1 MDKNRQEP
9 FVIETVG
16 GGADEQ
22 DKPLGTAVG
31 FLKQKLAIIFGKGGD
46 EAGKR
51 LFSNNYEEIA
61 EDKGP
66 VKVLNLS
73 SGMQY
78 DKDRNYKNMAPG
90 KKMSQKLF
98 NWACETIE
106 KLKERILDTIPVF
119 SKRIM
124 MGAAIALTT
133 ASIFAGG
140 LGNDARSALKDN
152 YSTLNPKFSDG
163 YETLIEIDGS
173 NKDLAGKY
181 MADFIVE
188 VLNEKIRD
196 FENKNGNLSP
206 NFNKQA
212 LVNDYASILTD
223 SINVDVYA
231 NDGGKRAVI
240 YFNQKDLDDFDAIL
254 ERASEHGKKKDSRIL
269 NDQPSNPPDP
279 KNISAY
285 GGRINTDNSITFEYR
300 GATSSS
306 ARQSATNLY
315 AAWMNECVEA
325 KMITNKSILDGVSN
339 ARNNIKVE
347 QVSEHQWVAS
357 ITISPELAQKMGL
370 GSDAKT
376 KTHHPT
382 TSRGF

>member
-16 GGADEQ
+16 GGVNEQ
-22 DKPLGTAVG
+22 DKPLGTAIG
-31 FLKQKLAIIFGKGGD
+31 FFKKKLAIIFGKGGD
-46 EAGKR
+46 EACKR
-51 LFSNNYEEIA
+51 LFSNNYEKIA

-66 VKVLNLS
+66 VNVLNLS
-73 SGMQY
+73 SGMQH
-78 DKDRNYKNMAPG
+78 DKDRDYKDMAPG
-90 KKMSQKLF
+90 KKMSQELF
-98 NWACETIE
+98 SWACKTIE

-119 SKRIM
+119 SKKIM
-124 MGAAIALTT
+124 MGAMIALATG
-133 ASIFAGG
+133 SLFAGG

-173 NKDLAGKY
+173 NKELAGKY

-188 VLNEKIRD
+188 VLNEKVRD
-196 FENKNGNLSP
+196 FEDKNGKLPP
-206 NFNKQA
+206 NFNKQDF
-212 LVNDYASILTD
+212 VNDYASILTD
-223 SINVDVYA
+223 LINVEVYA
-231 NDGGKRAVI
+231 NNEGNRAVI
-240 YFNQKDLDDFDAIL
+240 SINQKDLDDFDAL
-254 ERASEHGKKKDSRIL
+254 LGKASEHGKKKDSRIL
-269 NDQPSNPPDP
+269 NDQPSSPPDP

-315 AAWMNECVEA
+315 AAWMQECVEA

-376 KTHHPT
+376 KTHYPT

>member
-1 MDKNRQEP
+1 MEEEFMDKNRQEP

-22 DKPLGTAVG
+22 DKPLGTAIG
-31 FLKQKLAIIFGKGGD
+31 FLKKKLAIILGKGGN
-46 EAGKR
+46 EAGRR
-51 LFSNNYEEIA
+51 LLSNNPDE
-61 EDKGP
+61 GP
-66 VKVLNLS
+66 VNVLDLS

-78 DKDRNYKNMAPG
+78 FKDRNYKDMAPG

-98 NWACETIE
+98 KWACETIE
-106 KLKERILDTIPVF
+106 KLKERILNTIPMF
-119 SKRIM
+119 SKKIM
-124 MGAAIALTT
+124 MGAMIALATG
-133 ASIFAGG
+133 SLFAGG

-173 NKDLAGKY
+173 NKELAGKY

-188 VLNEKIRD
+188 VLNEKVRD
-196 FENKNGNLSP
+196 FEDKNGKLPP
-206 NFNKQA
+206 NFNKQDFM
-212 LVNDYASILTD
+212 NDYASILTD
-223 SINVDVYA
+223 LINVDIYA

-240 YFNQKDLDDFDAIL
+240 YFNQKELDDFDDIL
-254 ERASEHGKKKDSRIL
+254 GKASEHGKKNDSRIL
-269 NDQPSNPPDP
+269 NDQPSSPPDP

-285 GGRINTDNSITFEYR
+285 GGRVNPDNSITFEYQ
-300 GATSSS
+300 GATASS

-315 AAWMNECVEA
+315 AAWMHECVEA
-325 KMITNKSILDGVSN
+325 KMIHNKSILDGVSN

-357 ITISPELAQKMGL
+357 ITLSPKHAQEIGL
-370 GSDAKT
+370 VSDAKT
-376 KTHHPT
+376 KTHQS
-382 TSRGF
+382 TSRDF

>member
-16 GGADEQ
+16 GEADEQ
-22 DKPLGTAVG
+22 DKSLGTAVG

-66 VKVLNLS
+66 VNVLDLS

-78 DKDRNYKNMAPG
+78 FKDRNYKDMAPG

-98 NWACETIE
+98 KWACETIE

-119 SKRIM
+119 SKKIA
-124 MGAAIALTT
+124 MGAVIALTT
-133 ASIFAGG
+133 ASLFAGG

-188 VLNEKIRD
+188 VLNEKVRD
-196 FENKNGNLSP
+196 FEDKNGNLPS
-206 NFNKQA
+206 NFNKSA
-212 LVNDYASILTD
+212 FVNDYASILTD
-223 SINVDVYA
+223 LINVDIYA
-231 NDGGKRAVI
+231 DDGGKRAVI
-240 YFNQKDLDDFDAIL
+240 SFNQKDLDDFDALL
-254 ERASEHGKKKDSRIL
+254 EKASKNRKGKDLRTL
-269 NDQPSNPPDP
+269 NDQPSSPPDP
-279 KNISAY
+279 KNISVY
-285 GGRINTDNSITFEYR
+285 GGRVNPDNSITFAYQ
-300 GATSSS
+300 GATASS

-325 KMITNKSILDGVSN
+325 KMIHNKSILDGVSN

-357 ITISPELAQKMGL
+357 ITVSPELAQKMGL
-370 GSDAKT
+370 VSDAKT
-376 KTHHPT
+376 KTHPT
-382 TSRGF
+382 YRGL